1 MSLQIL
7 GQDLSSCLS
16 PEAGILNQQSAGH
29 QKTPLKP
36 CRCYLFLTYVIILS
50 QLIYKYYAF
59 YHREINYSLAV
70 CRGLI
75 AGKGEFLTHKI
86 RKNDMVLFTI
96 EMAAIVSLMLMMY
109 YYYKRRIA
117 V

>member
-1 MSLQIL
+1 
-7 GQDLSSCLS
+7 
-16 PEAGILNQQSAGH
+16 
-29 QKTPLKP
+29 
-36 CRCYLFLTYVIILS
+36 
-50 QLIYKYYAF
+50 
-59 YHREINYSLAV
+59 
-70 CRGLI
+70 LI